1 MITWGHNCQ
10 QGAYMILTGGPSVEV
25 QFPHLK
31 ISTLTTVSKRTAI
44 TSLTFRGHV
53 TFRDV
58 NGHVTI

>member
-1 MITWGHNCQ
+1 MITWGPQLSTSGPH
-10 QGAYMILTGGPSVEV
+10 ALTGGPSVEV

-53 TFRDV
+53 TFRD
-58 NGHVTI
+58 T